1 MKTIAIVTNGATPLG
16 AFLKGNLEEV
26 LAGYVEINLY
36 ALNELAQPAR
46 LEEDVVLVM
55 LKSKVLEVEGYVPDT
70 SRILVVQRTV
80 REGAVEPLLSLPEGT
95 RVLVVNDAPE
105 TTLETVAFLYQVGL
119 RHLRLIPYDPDKPV
133 DCLLATTP
141 GEAHLV
147 PPPISM
153 IVDLGNR
160 VIDISTFLEIINRLG
175 LECAEV
181 SRRLV
186 LYAES
191 TVNVA
196 GGIKE
201 QQRQL
206 FLQKAQLESVVD
218 LAKEGLLLLDVQG
231 RILVANAAM
240 RDLLK
245 LEGDACLGRKAA
257 KVLPAPLAALLP
269 GDDVRGEVVELAG
282 RELLAGKQTIL
293 QFGAPAGCCFS
304 VQDIT
309 YLRQLEKTKER
320 RLRSQGLTAR
330 YCFEDIRTQVPR
342 MRECLQLAERMAA
355 SGLTVLIAGE
365 SGTGK
370 ELLAQSIH
378 NASPRKHQPFVAVNC
393 AAVPEAL
400 LESEL
405 FGYEGGAFTG
415 ALREGKRG
423 LFEQAH
429 GGTVFL
435 DEVGDMPLALQA
447 RLLRVLQ
454 EKQLTRLGSSQVLNV
469 DIRVVAAT
477 HLDLRQLVE
486 VGRFRQDLY
495 YRLHVLPLVVPPLR
509 ERREDILPLLAFFL
523 SEQGRSQLKLEE
535 AAKTAL
541 LAYSWPGNIRELQ
554 NVAAYAAFAAGE
566 RIGEVDLPY
575 YVRET
580 PQEEEVFR
588 RHSDWPLAQKMLAY
602 LAAGS
607 AGRNTLANKLQEAG
621 EECSEGEVRR
631 LLAWLQQWGLVE
643 AQTGRGGSR
652 LTARGLAAAKNAG
665 KPVGI

>member
-1 MKTIAIVTNGATPLG
+1 MKTIAIVTNGMTPLG
-16 AFLKGNLEEV
+16 AFLKENLEEV
-26 LAGYVEINLY
+26 LAGYADIRHY
-36 ALNELAQPAR
+36 ALNALTKKSR

-55 LKSKVLEVEGYVPDT
+55 LKSKVLEVESYVPDT

-80 REGAVEPLLSLPEGT
+80 REGAVEPLLSLPEGM
-95 RVLVVNDAPE
+95 RVLVVNDDPE